1 MRTPLRAVTA
11 LALGLPLSMLA
22 VSPSFAAG
30 KGKADTTPPS
40 VAITT
45 PGSGTST
52 SSSLTVAGS
61 ASDNKALAS
70 VSVSLDGGS
79 WVTASGTT
87 SWSRAVSGLAAGS
100 HTAAARAVDAAG
112 NSSTSSVSF
121 TVSTTTT
128 STTTTTTTSPSP
140 SPSPTASPSP
150 TSSPSPSPTATST
163 TSTTSTGTAPATQG
177 TWTSPEGMVISVS
190 TAGSWTIAKVYQ
202 LMLDASAGP
211 GDFARVA
218 PMVDVQV
225 QDTYASQTATSAVG
239 GSGSYSYYHATIY
252 LKGVN
257 SGFVSAPEA
266 TSTHEYG
273 HAWNLMHLYL
283 DHGGDWSGFTTKR
296 WSSADGSV
304 TLAQD
309 YRLLFGN
316 SLAVSEWPNH
326 LNTTIVDPRNQ
337 PGLKTWF
344 QGTWL

>member
-1 MRTPLRAVTA
+1 M
-11 LALGLPLSMLA
+11 
-22 VSPSFAAG
+22 
-30 KGKADTTPPS
+30 
-40 VAITT
+40 
-45 PGSGTST
+45 
-52 SSSLTVAGS
+52 SS
-61 ASDNKALAS
+61 
-70 VSVSLDGGS
+70 
-79 WVTASGTT
+79 
-87 SWSRAVSGLAAGS
+87 
-100 HTAAARAVDAAG
+100 
-112 NSSTSSVSF
+112 
-121 TVSTTTT
+121 
-128 STTTTTTTSPSP
+128 
-140 SPSPTASPSP
+140 
-150 TSSPSPSPTATST
+150 
-163 TSTTSTGTAPATQG
+163 
-177 TWTSPEGMVISVS
+177 
-190 TAGSWTIAKVYQ
+190 AGSWTIAKVYQ

-239 GSGSYSYYHATIY
+239 GNGSYSYYHATIY
-252 LKGVN
+252 LKGVS

-266 TSTHEYG
+266 TATHEYG

-309 YRLLFGN
+309 SRLNSSYSWDENEIMADDYRLLFGN